1 MPKLPANYV
10 KAPSFDNPLRS
21 TAAKDAIAEHKHKL
35 VLRLDDATWEQL
47 LAASEREGSA
57 PEALV
62 LRELERWLTE
72 PRPVAMMPRAVDPPR
87 PTLRAQ
93 LIERLQERLVRRS
106 WVQRLLT
113 VREMLREGR
122 A

>member
-21 TAAKDAIAEHKHKL
+21 TAAQDNSAEHKL
-35 VLRLDDATWEQL
+35 VLHMDDAVWQRL
-47 LAASEREGSA
+47 LAASEHDGST

-62 LRELERWLTE
+62 LRELERWLAE
-72 PRPVAMMPRAVDPPR
+72 PQPVAMMPRAVEAPR
-87 PTLRAQ
+87 PGLRAQ
-93 LIERLQERLVRRS
+93 LIERLQERLARRS